1 MSSLESGLVVLVPA
15 AEKLVEPFRTRYDP
29 SAAAGM
35 PAHVTLLYPFKPPG
49 EIGEVDIEMLD
60 RCLASFRRFDFA
72 LTTIRRFSNG
82 ALYLA
87 PEPDEPFRQITLAI
101 WGCYPETPPYGGRFS
116 TIVPHL
122 TIVEPGEGCEIE
134 RIAAE
139 FAAAGDRTLPIRATA
154 SEIAL
159 MDTLTGSWQVRTTI
173 PLG

>member
-1 MSSLESGLVVLVPA
+1 MSRKFS
-15 AEKLVEPFRTRYDP
+15 K
-29 SAAAGM
+29 
-35 PAHVTLLYPFKPPG
+35 
-49 EIGEVDIEMLD
+49 I
-60 RCLASFRRFDFA
+60 RFCS
-72 LTTIRRFSNG
+72 TTIRRFSNG

-116 TIVPHL
+116 NIVPHL
-122 TIVEPGEGCEIE
+122 TIVEPVEGCEIE